1 MIKVFCN
8 KCGKE
13 LKVGDHRKVE
23 MTVRPYTT
31 YGGKFNLDY
40 CENCFKEII
49 GEQEYNSMIEKE
61 KQSISRESKKEEK
74 RKLITHNFKED
85 IR

>member
-1 MIKVFCN
+1 MTKTFCN

-13 LKVGDHRKVE
+13 LKPSDHRKVE

-40 CENCFKEII
+40 CESCFKDII
-49 GEQEYNSMIEKE
+49 GEEEYSSMLERE
-61 KQSISRESKKEEK
+61 AEFKQRVEERKKARTNDTCK
-74 RKLITHNFKED
+74 
-85 IR
+85 